1 MKTTKQRLIAGIF
14 CALFSSGVLSPALAA
29 DVDPTTIAQRG
40 DPERW
45 YQEETTPM
53 AYFKTLKKE
62 AEAVH
67 QLSVVACKQMD
78 RTQQNQ
84 CLREARNTMQQDM
97 ADAYRKSGIRP
108 R

>member
-1 MKTTKQRLIAGIF
+1 
-14 CALFSSGVLSPALAA
+14 
-29 DVDPTTIAQRG
+29 
-40 DPERW
+40 
-45 YQEETTPM
+45 
-53 AYFKTLKKE
+53 
-62 AEAVH
+62 VH